1 MRAEA
6 ELGPRAE
13 SSPITQSSRDRTW
26 RPHHGAAGRGHCRW
40 HEYDLPRRGQEYIMD
55 APIVVQCVVA
65 FHGS

>member
-26 RPHHGAAGRGHCRW
+26 RPHHGIAGGMNMIYRA
-40 HEYDLPRRGQEYIMD
+40 EDKNI
-55 APIVVQCVVA
+55 
-65 FHGS
+65 